1 MIVLS
6 YIIIYSIESGGSMD
20 YSHFPLNNK
29 LYSGAERKIGITIN
43 HEDYIVK
50 FQKKTAHGLR
60 NNHISEYLACRI
72 MQSMGFDVQEVYLG
86 TYKDFEVV
94 VIKDFVRSGEQFVA
108 FNDLG
113 ESSIEADRENF
124 QYSYVDIT
132 QILTLNN
139 KLDDPDI
146 TIQQF
151 WNLYV
156 LDALLG
162 NFDRHGGNWG
172 FIKTNNKYKLAPIF
186 DNGSSL
192 YPNLTDID
200 DMKKI
205 MNSIQETE
213 KRIFMFPTS
222 QIKLNGQKSSYYEV
236 INSLKFKE
244 CNNALIYINK
254 LFNQEKINK
263 IIDDTPF
270 ISSTQKEFYKY
281 MIRNRFEYIIKKSY
295 ERLQHNE

>member
-1 MIVLS
+1 M
-6 YIIIYSIESGGSMD
+6 IIYSIESGGSMD

-29 LYSGAERKIGITIN
+29 LYSGAEKKIGITIK

-60 NNHISEYLACRI
+60 NNHISEYLGCRI
-72 MQSMGFDVQEVYLG
+72 MQSMGYDVQEVYLG
-86 TYKDFEVV
+86 TFKEHEVV
-94 VIKDFVRSGEQFVA
+94 VIKDFVKIGEQFVA

-113 ESSIEADRENF
+113 ESSIDADREKF
-124 QYSYVDIT
+124 QYSYEDIT
-132 QILTLNN
+132 EILSLNN

-172 FIKTNNKYKLAPIF
+172 FTKINNKYTLAPIF
-186 DNGSSL
+186 DNGSCL

-205 MNSIQETE
+205 MNSIKETE

-236 INSLKFKE
+236 IHSLEFKE
-244 CNNALIYINK
+244 CNQALIHINE
-254 LFNQEKINK
+254 LFDQIKINL
-263 IIDDTPF
+263 IIDETPF

-281 MIRNRFEYIIKKSY
+281 MIQKRYELILKNSY
-295 ERLQHNE
+295 ERLHHNERTSY

>member
-1 MIVLS
+1 
-6 YIIIYSIESGGSMD
+6 MD

-29 LYSGAERKIGITIN
+29 LYSGAEKKIGITIG

-50 FQKKTAHGLR
+50 FQKKTAHGFR
-60 NNHISEYLACRI
+60 NNHISEYLGCRI

-86 TYKDFEVV
+86 TFKDHEVV
-94 VIKDFVRSGEQFVA
+94 VIKDFVKANEQFVA

-113 ESSIEADRENF
+113 ESSIEADREKF
-124 QYSYVDIT
+124 QYSYEDIT
-132 QILTLNN
+132 QILSLNN
-139 KLDDPDI
+139 KLEDPNI

-151 WNLYV
+151 WNLYI

-172 FIKTNNKYKLAPIF
+172 FIKVNNKYTLSPIF
-186 DNGSSL
+186 DNGSCL

-200 DMKKI
+200 EMQKI
-205 MNSIQETE
+205 IHSVNETE

-236 INSLKFKE
+236 IKSLKFKE
-244 CNNALIYINK
+244 CNQALSYINE
-254 LFNQEKINK
+254 LYNQDNINS
-263 IIDDTPF
+263 IIDETPF
-270 ISSTQKEFYKY
+270 ISFTQKEFYKY
-281 MIRNRFEYIIKKSY
+281 MIHKRYELIIKNSY
-295 ERLQHNE
+295 ERLKENERTSY